1 MESKIDI
8 KLSLTDTDIE
18 QLVFEH
24 NSCNSSF
31 LIEFIENI
39 LKNVDS
45 VTCQLKDTADRIMNV
60 NPYSK
65 MHKEILDESI

>member
-1 MESKIDI
+1 MERKIDI
-8 KLSLTDTDIE
+8 TLSLTDTDIE

-24 NSCNSSF
+24 NNCNSSF
-31 LIEFIENI
+31 IIEFIENI

-45 VTCQLKDTADRIMNV
+45 VACQLKDTADRIMKL

-65 MHKEILDESI
+65 MHKEKQDESI

>member
-8 KLSLTDTDIE
+8 TLSLTDTDIE

-24 NSCNSSF
+24 NNSNSSF
-31 LIEFIENI
+31 IIEFIENI

-45 VTCQLKDTADRIMNV
+45 VTSQLKDTADRIMNI

-65 MHKEILDESI
+65 MHRGKKDESI